1 MLSGIPNPPHGRS
14 MKLDIQEIETF
25 LRVAELGSVSL
36 AAQQLGV
43 AKSVVS
49 KRLSDLERNLGA
61 RLLFRSTRKVA
72 PTDSGQ
78 RFYQQAKAA
87 LAELQSAAEAVVF
100 EDGSL
105 AGSLRILAP
114 MSFGTLWL
122 APRLA
127 EFMRRH
133 PQLELALQLDDRVSD
148 FEREG
153 YDLCLRISRLHDS
166 ALIARRL
173 GSSPR
178 VVCCSPDYIREH
190 GAPERLE
197 QLLEHPCIGY
207 CNLSAGQ
214 LWSFDDPTDPQR
226 PLTLAAGGRFTS
238 NNGEAMR
245 DAALAGLGVAVLP
258 RFIVQRDLQAG
269 RLVQVLAEIRPTDD
283 QIHALYP
290 RARRASPK
298 VQALCDFLQQALAL
312 ESWAGP

>member
-1 MLSGIPNPPHGRS
+1 
-14 MKLDIQEIETF
+14 MKLDIAEIETF

-49 KRLSDLERNLGA
+49 KRLSDLERHLGA

-78 RFYQQAKAA
+78 RFYRQARAA
-87 LAELQSAAEAVVF
+87 LEELRAAAEAVAS

-114 MSFGTLWL
+114 ISFGTLWL
-122 APRLA
+122 APQLTS
-127 EFMRRH
+127 FMRLH
-133 PQLELALQLDDRVSD
+133 PQLEVALQLDDRVSD

-153 YDLCLRISRLHDS
+153 YDLCLRISRLHDR

-178 VVCCSPDYIREH
+178 VVCCSPDYIRAH

-207 CNLSAGQ
+207 CNLSAEQ
-214 LWSFDDPTDPQR
+214 LWSFDDPAAPQR
-226 PLTLAAGGRFTS
+226 PLTLAPGGRFTS

-245 DAALAGLGVAVLP
+245 DAALAGLGLAVLP
-258 RFIVQRDLQAG
+258 RFIVQPDLQAG
-269 RLVQVLAEIRPTDD
+269 RLLQVLPEARPTADE
-283 QIHALYP
+283 IHALYP
-290 RARRASPK
+290 RSHRASVK
-298 VQALCDFLQQALAL
+298 IQALCDFLQQALHAAA
-312 ESWAGP
+312 WTTDGAR